1 MVIVLVTKL
10 RQGQHGDQPSGN
22 IDFGYRHHE
31 AYISHNVKGALVGG
45 AALWK
50 LALEGKRAELDNL
63 CKLPSICGQPP
74 LTRLGKQDHR
84 LSKMHRGGF
93 Q

>member
-1 MVIVLVTKL
+1 MSSSNRKRCNFIENFVL
-10 RQGQHGDQPSGN
+10 DC
-22 IDFGYRHHE
+22 
-31 AYISHNVKGALVGG
+31 ISGG
-45 AALWK
+45 AALGK
-50 LALEGKRAELDNL
+50 LLPFEGKRAELDNL

-84 LSKMHRGGF
+84 LSKMHRGGL